1 MKFHL
6 MFVAGVLTVLAMP
19 VATPSLA
26 AQTVQTTYTTSWEGT
41 SAELQKK
48 GPYATVR
55 GPDRAGGYY
64 VSGTGR
70 QPRALWTYPWKSPF
84 HR

>member
-1 MKFHL
+1 MRITAAL
-6 MFVAGVLTVLAMP
+6 ILAGAFI
-19 VATPSLA
+19 ATPSLA
-26 AQTVQTTYTTSWEGT
+26 QTTYTTSWEGT
-41 SAELQKK
+41 MTEMQKK

-70 QPRALWTYPWKSPF
+70 QPRPLWSYRWKSPF
-84 HR
+84 HW